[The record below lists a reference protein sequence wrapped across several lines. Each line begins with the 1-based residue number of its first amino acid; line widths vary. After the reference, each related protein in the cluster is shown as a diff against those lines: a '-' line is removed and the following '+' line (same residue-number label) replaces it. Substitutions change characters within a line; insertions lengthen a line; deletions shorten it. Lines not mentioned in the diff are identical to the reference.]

1 DENGML
7 KDLNNISVPVEEKG
21 KADSTADV
29 KNFFSLPYSRPVDG
43 RTQSVRDCTI
53 CKKRSTG
60 GFTMADYLAWAAQHN
75 FISMLPNDAKA
86 QKDLKDAAL
95 KSQSTLNGHVHAQ
108 DPSERV
114 IPYSNEA
121 FKSAAIQWLVETDQ
135 HPAFHTMINL
145 ASRAKNGIKI
155 PHWKATQC
163 EILRLFSQYLI
174 DLKQHLNVTSNV
186 DGYFAV
192 TAHWIEEKSPN
203 EWSLKGALIGPN
215 ITMMGEL
222 AKHIHTN
229 HRVEYDGGSQRIG
242 CLAHI
247 VNLATQAVI
256 ATQSKSPHYNPHKP
270 DDHMPDT
277 SADTRDK
284 VGLVRAISVKV
295 CWSSTY
301 MMLNRAYSLR
311 LHIKQFL
318 LEISRVEKNVAK
330 AAKLLSLR
338 PSEDEWKC
346 VKVFQQILAVFYDA
360 IQAGLDKIAEYYDKT
375 GDNDAYVFSIL
386 LEPSKCM
393 YHFDKHWSDTLCN
406 EVLKLSKNIVSSN
419 KRRYSAALAALS
431 TDNNDDGPIPPITT
445 ARTCGPTEAL
455 EPWEKEYQKY
465 LELDEDIPEGMST
478 VKCERAFSSAG
489 ITITKHRNRLKGDI
503 VEALQ
508 ALKCAY
514 RRDLFFHDIGPS
526 ALTEEDAERDEEI
539 PEGVE
544 GSVNEKDTVV
554 SIELELDSDAEEEG

>member
-1 DENGML
+1 
-7 KDLNNISVPVEEKG
+7 
-21 KADSTADV
+21 
-29 KNFFSLPYSRPVDG
+29 
-43 RTQSVRDCTI
+43 
-53 CKKRSTG
+53 
-60 GFTMADYLAWAAQHN
+60 
-75 FISMLPNDAKA
+75 
-86 QKDLKDAAL
+86 
-95 KSQSTLNGHVHAQ
+95 
-108 DPSERV
+108 
-114 IPYSNEA
+114 
-121 FKSAAIQWLVETDQ
+121 
-135 HPAFHTMINL
+135 
-145 ASRAKNGIKI
+145 
-155 PHWKATQC
+155 
-163 EILRLFSQYLI
+163 
-174 DLKQHLNVTSNV
+174 
-186 DGYFAV
+186 
-192 TAHWIEEKSPN
+192 
-203 EWSLKGALIGPN
+203 
-215 ITMMGEL
+215 
-222 AKHIHTN
+222 
-229 HRVEYDGGSQRIG
+229 
-242 CLAHI
+242 
-247 VNLATQAVI
+247 
-256 ATQSKSPHYNPHKP
+256 
-270 DDHMPDT
+270 MPDT

-284 VGLVRAISVKV
+284 VGLVRAISVKERSSSQRKERFHVIQAAAGILSKDMKALVVDMKV

-346 VKVFQQILAVFYDA
+346 VKVFQQILAIADQAQQLFSSETHPALHLGLPALEDLHASWTTFQAKLGPNSRFYDA

-406 EVLKLSKNIVSSN
+406 EVLKLSKNIKRFERVNVSGAVAATIKKAN

-478 VKCERAFSSAG
+478 VKWWGLNAHRFPTWASLTCDYLAIMATSVSSERAFSSAG